1 MERKQMLSHEVNKN
15 KMTLNKQIRIGLS
28 TIEFYEEEESKTNE
42 ELKSALTRIYDVTLG
57 NTGKTGNKIRI
68 IMNNPMQRKNTKS
81 CGFGLST
88 LQNKIN
94 PIVM

>member
-42 ELKSALTRIYDVTLG
+42 ELKSALTRIYDVS
-57 NTGKTGNKIRI
+57 NKIARNAEKRGI
-68 IMNNPMQRKNTKS
+68 DTSDWFYNSKQIKLMQ
-81 CGFGLST
+81 
-88 LQNKIN
+88 QNEENLFI
-94 PIVM
+94 